1 MMRKTQVKSR
11 TSRNTIKTR
20 TITKNFFPKGRG
32 RLAAFLI
39 LALLATAATVI
50 TISSAQSKRRAR
62 ARKQTSSQRASSR
75 KASPKIMS
83 PEELFES
90 REEGPR
96 TARMGA
102 NGQQEEGISRSAMG
116 QGVKER
122 KRISLKPK
130 EVRLNRAKAWNG
142 DLRDLPYI
150 PAVKRERPER
160 EGPEIEPVPY
170 GVTEGAA
177 APSAA
182 PQESSAPAAPEISA
196 PAPAP
201 LSTFEGLDNVNWGAG
216 HPPDTVGDVGP
227 NHYIQSINSS
237 IGIYNKATGA
247 RIAAFTLDTFMS
259 QGAFGNLCD
268 TDNFGDPVVVY
279 DTFEDRWVIS
289 DFAFQLNA
297 AGDVS
302 PQIALQCFAVSKT
315 GDPVSGGWNYYS
327 INTTGGLGD
336 YPKLGVWPDGIYM
349 SVNMFGY
356 GASDAF
362 QNPRVYAFNKAQM
375 YAGAPSVQSVEFNA
389 PSTEFSLLPSNARLQ
404 TGTPPAGS
412 PNYFTVVAQ
421 YLNVISVYKLKADW
435 NNISTSTFTGP
446 FDSLNTTWWAQLAAA
461 NQTAPTPGSRND
473 ELYARL
479 MMQNQYTNI
488 GGVESLW
495 NSMTAGLGN
504 PTANTTATQSAVRYY
519 QLKVTGGTVEANTS
533 QAFTYSPADTI
544 WRYMPSLAIDRAG
557 NMAMGYSTSNAT
569 THPTITYAGR
579 LATDPVNSIT
589 QTDQL
594 LFAGTGSQSGTT
606 RWGDYAAMSL
616 DPDGCTFWFTSEYY
630 ATTGLNHQ
638 TRVGS
643 FKYPQ
648 CTPVGNGGT
657 ISGTVTANPG
667 GGAIAGAT
675 VTLGSRTTTTDA
687 SGNYS
692 FTVPAG
698 TYPGMTASFPGRT
711 AATVSTIVVTDNN
724 TTTRNFSLSGAA
736 ASGCLVDTSQADF
749 QAGIPTNTDVATS
762 AGNVQLATSQGVDAQ
777 STTETQAFG
786 FSNTSW
792 FGQTFTPTVTGQA
805 TQVALDLFCSTC
817 TGTPPN
823 VVISIRN
830 AASNLPTGAD
840 LASASIPFSNSDAG
854 GFYTAT
860 FASPPTLTAG
870 TQYAIVVR
878 MAASY
883 ATGTPAYVT
892 STSSA
897 YAGGRRT
904 TSANSGTSWTGTTPD
919 TSFKVTMKTGF
930 KTSGD
935 FVSSLKDANPAAG
948 SVANWGTFSWT
959 ATTPAGTTLKFQAA
973 ASNSANGP
981 FTYVGPDGTAST
993 FFTSGASLS
1002 QFNGK
1007 RYLRYKALFTGT
1019 AASSPTLADVTVCFS
1034 DVPSIV
1040 TSTLTAAAAT
1050 GTYGG
1055 TVNLSATLTDGTNGV
1070 SGKSIAFTLNGNSV
1084 GSGTTNASG
1093 VATVSNVSLSG
1104 VNAGSYPTGV
1114 GASFAGDSGYTSST
1128 STAALTVNKAD
1139 TTTTVTVSNA
1149 NYDGNPHGG
1158 AASVTGPANLNQ
1170 SLTVSYA
1177 GRNGTTYGP
1186 SNTAPTNGGD
1196 YTASASYAGDSNYNA
1211 SSDSKD
1217 FSIGKANQSIT
1228 FGALADKTYGDADFN
1243 VSATATSGL
1252 AVSFNAS
1259 GACTVTGNTVHIT
1272 GGGSCTVTAT
1282 QAGDSNYNAAADVP
1296 RSFNIAKA
1304 NQTITFGA
1312 LSDKTFGDADF
1323 NVSASST
1330 SGLTVSFGATGAC
1343 TVTGTTVHLTGAG
1356 SCTITASQAGD
1367 SNYNAASDVARSF
1380 NIAKA
1385 SASVVL
1391 SNLSQTYDGTPKSA
1405 TATTTPGGLNVVIS
1419 YAPTSQALRKKNTA
1433 ALNPI
1438 NAGSY
1443 TVTATIDDPN
1453 YEGSAS
1459 DTLVI
1464 AKADANVSVTGF
1476 TGNYDGSSHSASGT
1490 ATGAQGEDLASLFD
1504 FGASYTNVPGG
1515 TAHWTFNASGT
1526 NANYNSQSGDVQITI
1541 SKATPSITWAN
1552 PADIIYGTALGAAQL
1567 NASANTPGAFTYTPA
1582 AGTVLASGAGQN
1594 LHASFTPTDSVNYN
1608 AASAD
1613 ASINVLSATLSVSM
1627 IADRN
1632 PAPVGLNFN
1641 YKATVSNTGN
1651 APSANTVLTDVLPT
1665 QVTFT
1670 AASSTQGACSYA
1682 SATRTVTCNV
1692 GSIPA
1697 GGGAMVT
1704 ITVKP
1709 REEGTL
1715 NDTATITASQWDP
1728 ATGNSSASVNGI
1740 PAQKFVD
1747 LSVSKTDSVDPIFVG
1762 DNTVYT
1768 MVVKN
1773 SNTEINATGVTLS
1786 DSLPSGMTFV
1796 SATTSQGSL
1805 ITPPVGSTGIVTA
1818 SIGTMAPN
1826 ATVTVTVTVK
1836 GASAGV
1842 QVNSATVSGNETDT
1856 NSSNNSATQSTTVK
1870 AVVVV
1875 SLQKVLLAKQV
1886 LTGGCENTTGQVY
1899 LTAPAPAGGVNVTLS
1914 SNVTGASVPSS
1925 VFIAGGQMVSPAF
1938 TVTTNS
1944 VSAKQIGLVTATSGP
1959 NSVSRGITI
1968 NVGGGTCP

>member
-1 MMRKTQVKSR
+1 M
-11 TSRNTIKTR
+11 
-20 TITKNFFPKGRG
+20 
-32 RLAAFLI
+32 AALFI
-39 LALLATAATVI
+39 LATIMTAAAVT
-50 TISSAQSKRRAR
+50 TMSLAQSKRRA
-62 ARKQTSSQRASSR
+62 AEAAEKKEKIALPQRLSYGR
-75 KASPKIMS
+75 N
-83 PEELFES
+83 ERE
-90 REEGPR
+90 REEAEREGKRGVAPRRERDRDSQEDQAVAGP
-96 TARMGA
+96 TQYVDAA
-102 NGQQEEGISRSAMG
+102 T
-116 QGVKER
+116 R
-122 KRISLKPK
+122 KPVSLKAK
-130 EVRLNRAKAWNG
+130 EVRLNRAHSFDG
-142 DLRDLPYI
+142 DLRNLPYV
-150 PAVKRERPER
+150 PTRKRERPER
-160 EGPEIEPVPY
+160 EITRPNPSVLTRDGS
-170 GVTEGAA
+170 VT
-177 APSAA
+177 
-182 PQESSAPAAPEISA
+182 APAESGAEQTQAPELSA

-201 LSTFEGLDNVNWGAG
+201 LSTFEGLDNANWGAG

-227 NHYIQSINSS
+227 NHYVQAINTS

-247 RIAAFTLDTFMS
+247 RVAAFTFDTFMS
-259 QGAFGNLCD
+259 QGNFGNICD
-268 TDNFGDPVVVY
+268 TENFGDPTVIY
-279 DTFEDRWVIS
+279 DSFEDRWVIS
-289 DFAFQLNA
+289 DFAFQLDASGN
-297 AGDVS
+297 VS
-302 PQIALQCFAVSKT
+302 PQVSLQCFAVSKT

-336 YPKLGVWPDGIYM
+336 YPKMGVWPDGIYM

-356 GASDAF
+356 GASDSF

-389 PSTEFSLLPSNARLQ
+389 PSAEFSLLPSNARLQ

-446 FDSLNTTWWAQLAAA
+446 FDSLNTNWWAQLAAA
-461 NQTAPTPGSRND
+461 NQTAPTPANRND

-504 PTANTTATQSAVRYY
+504 PTTATTATQSAVRYY
-519 QLKVTGGTVEANTS
+519 QLKVTGGAVEAATS
-533 QAFTYSPADTI
+533 QAFTYSPADTV
-544 WRYMPSLAIDRAG
+544 WRYMPSLAVDRAG
-557 NMAMGYSTSNAT
+557 NMAMGYTTSNAT

-579 LATDPVNSIT
+579 LSTDAVNSIT
-589 QTDQL
+589 QTDQNII
-594 LFAGTGSQSGTT
+594 AGTGSQSGSCGGTCT

-630 ATTGLNHQ
+630 GTTGLNHQ

-643 FKYPQ
+643 FKYSQ
-648 CTPVGNGGT
+648 CTTVGAGGT
-657 ISGTVTANPG
+657 ISGTVTATPG
-667 GGAIAGAT
+667 GSVIAGAT

-698 TYPGMTASFPGRT
+698 TYPGMTASFPGSTT
-711 AATVSTIVVTDNN
+711 ATASSIVVTDNN
-724 TTTRNFSLSGAA
+724 TTTQNFSLSGAA
-736 ASGCLVDTSQADF
+736 TSGCLVDTSQADF
-749 QAGIPTNTDVATS
+749 QAGIPTNTDAVTS
-762 AGNVQLATSQGVDAQ
+762 AGNVQLAVSQGLDAQ

-786 FSNTSW
+786 FSNTAW

-805 TQVALDLFCSTC
+805 TKVELDLFCSSC

-823 VVISIRN
+823 VVVSIRN
-830 AASNLPTGAD
+830 ATGNLPTGAD
-840 LASASIPFSNSDAG
+840 LASVSIPFSNSASG
-854 GFYTAT
+854 GFYAANFTTPA
-860 FASPPTLTAG
+860 TLTAG
-870 TQYAIVVR
+870 TQYAIVIR
-878 MAASY
+878 MAAAY

-892 STSSA
+892 STTSA
-897 YAGGRRT
+897 YSGGRRT
-904 TSANSGTSWTGTTPD
+904 TSANSGGTWAGTTPD

-935 FVSSLKDANPAAG
+935 FVSSLKDANPAA
-948 SVANWGTFSWT
+948 SNTANWGTFSWT
-959 ATTPAGTTLKFQAA
+959 ATTPAGTTLKLQAA
-973 ASNSANGP
+973 ASNSVNGP
-981 FTYVGPDGTAST
+981 FSYVGPDGTAST
-993 FFTSGASLS
+993 FFTSGNSLS

-1019 AASSPTLADVTVCFS
+1019 ATATPSLADVTVCFN
-1034 DVPSIV
+1034 DVPNIV
-1040 TSTLTAAAAT
+1040 TTTLAAAPAT

-1055 TVNLSATLTDGTNGV
+1055 AVNLSATLTAGATGV
-1070 SGKSIAFTLNGNSV
+1070 SGKTIAFTLNGNSV
-1084 GSGTTNASG
+1084 GSGTTDASG
-1093 VATVSNVSLSG
+1093 VATVSNVSLAG
-1104 VNAGSYPTGV
+1104 INAGSYPTAI

-1128 STAALTVNKAD
+1128 STAALTVNKASQ
-1139 TTTTVTVSNA
+1139 TIS
-1149 NYDGNPHGG
+1149 
-1158 AASVTGPANLNQ
+1158 
-1170 SLTVSYA
+1170 
-1177 GRNGTTYGP
+1177 
-1186 SNTAPTNGGD
+1186 
-1196 YTASASYAGDSNYNA
+1196 
-1211 SSDSKD
+1211 
-1217 FSIGKANQSIT
+1217 
-1228 FGALADKTYGDADFN
+1228 FGALTDKTYGDADFT

-1252 AVSFNAS
+1252 TVSFNAS
-1259 GACTVTGNTVHIT
+1259 GNCTVSGSTVHIT
-1272 GGGSCTVTAT
+1272 G
-1282 QAGDSNYNAAADVP
+1282 
-1296 RSFNIAKA
+1296 
-1304 NQTITFGA
+1304 
-1312 LSDKTFGDADF
+1312 
-1323 NVSASST
+1323 
-1330 SGLTVSFGATGAC
+1330 
-1343 TVTGTTVHLTGAG
+1343 AG
-1356 SCTITASQAGD
+1356 SCNITASQAGD
-1367 SNYNAASDVARSF
+1367 SNYNAASDVSQSF
-1380 NIAKA
+1380 QIAKA
-1385 SASVVL
+1385 SASVSL
-1391 SNLSQTYDGTPKSA
+1391 SNLSQTYDGTAKSA
-1405 TATTTPGGLNVVIS
+1405 TATTNPAGLNVVIT
-1419 YAPTSQALRKKNTA
+1419 YGPATQAGHKKNTA
-1433 ALNPI
+1433 VLNPV

-1476 TGNYDGSSHSASGT
+1476 TGAYDGSSHGASGT

-1504 FGASYTNVPGG
+1504 FGSSYTNVPGG
-1515 TAHWTFNASGT
+1515 SAHWTFNASST
-1526 NANYNSQSGDVQITI
+1526 NANYNSRSGDVQITI

-1552 PADIIYGTALGAAQL
+1552 PADIVYGTALGAAQL
-1567 NASANTPGAFTYTPA
+1567 NASASTAGSFVYTPA
-1582 AGTVLASGAGQN
+1582 AGTILASGNGQS
-1594 LHASFTPTDSVNYN
+1594 LHVGFTPTDSVNYN

-1613 ASINVLSATLSVSM
+1613 ASINVLSAALSVSM

-1641 YKATVSNTGN
+1641 YKATITNAGN
-1651 APSANTVLTDVLPT
+1651 ASSTNTVLTDVLPS

-1670 AASSTQGACSYA
+1670 AVSSTQGTCAYA

-1697 GGGAMVT
+1697 GVGVVVS

-1715 NDTATITASQWDP
+1715 NDTANITASQWDP

-1740 PAQKFVD
+1740 PAQKIVD

-1826 ATVTVTVTVK
+1826 ANVTVTVTAK
-1836 GASAGV
+1836 GTVAGV
-1842 QVNSATVSGNETDT
+1842 QINSANVSGNETDS
-1856 NSSNNSATQSTTVK
+1856 NSSNNAATQSTTVK

-1886 LTGGCENTTGQVY
+1886 LTGGCENTTGNVY
-1899 LTAPAPAGGVNVTLS
+1899 LTAPAPAGGVNIALT
-1914 SNVTGASVPSS
+1914 SNVSGATTPSS
-1925 VFIAGGQMVSPAF
+1925 VFIAAGQMVSPAF

-1944 VSAKQIGLVTATSGP
+1944 VNAKQTGLVTATSGP
-1959 NSVSRGITI
+1959 NSASRGITI
-1968 NVGGGTCP
+1968 NVGNGTCP